1 MNQAPAVQR
10 GLTGMSIILCL
21 GIGLA
26 IGMVSGALGIG
37 GGVLLVPAL
46 IWLGNL
52 DPRTAAGTTLAV
64 LVVPVVLPAAWEYYA
79 NGYLHVKAA
88 AWIAVAFAVGGFIG
102 ARLAVQHY
110 LPESELRLVFGLMM
124 IYIAVR
130 FLMASSSEAAR
141 ALVGL
146 LAVTVAWVAYLG
158 LRALGR
164 RHRQRPDLGEQIR
177 LTQQQGLGDPEYHI

>member
-1 MNQAPAVQR
+1 
-10 GLTGMSIILCL
+10 MSIILYL
-21 GIGLA
+21 GIGLT

-52 DPRTAAGTTLAV
+52 DPTTAAGTTLAV
-64 LVVPVVLPAAWEYYA
+64 LVVPVVLPAAWMYYSR
-79 NGYLHVKAA
+79 GYLDVQAA
-88 AWIAVAFAVGGFIG
+88 VWIAAAFAVGSFVG
-102 ARLAVQHY
+102 ARLRVHHS
-110 LPESELRLVFGLMM
+110 LPEAEMRIAFALMM

-130 FLMASSSEAAR
+130 FLMASSSEAAQ

-146 LAVTVAWVAYLG
+146 LAVAFAWVAYLG

-164 RHRQRPDLGEQIR
+164 RHRPRPDLGEKIR
-177 LTQQQGLGDPEYHI
+177 ELEQQGRGDPEYYI